1 MSATPIPRTLAL
13 VLYENMNYI
22 KIPDKP
28 SSQKK
33 TKSAVYS
40 DHKRQKVYELV
51 QDHLDKGVQTYWV
64 CTRVEDT
71 TDDTLQ
77 SVKMFSEIIKNQ
89 FPKYRTAVL
98 HGKISSD
105 EKIRII
111 NEFQRGNI
119 KILVATSVIEVGI
132 DCQNANCL
140 VVENSEMFGISQ
152 LHQLRGRVG
161 RGKDQGYCYFIH
173 TDEAKDETVE
183 KLKYLEINTSGF
195 DVAEHDLNT
204 RGAGTY
210 LGTKQ
215 SGLPDNYRVTNI
227 NDIMNNIHEIK
238 SFTYNL
244 PSAKIKEL
252 KKRWNIKK
260 IDEVQL

>member
-1 MSATPIPRTLAL
+1 
-13 VLYENMNYI
+13 
-22 KIPDKP
+22 
-28 SSQKK
+28 
-33 TKSAVYS
+33 
-40 DHKRQKVYELV
+40 
-51 QDHLDKGVQTYWV
+51 
-64 CTRVEDT
+64 
-71 TDDTLQ
+71 
-77 SVKMFSEIIKNQ
+77 
-89 FPKYRTAVL
+89 
-98 HGKISSD
+98 
-105 EKIRII
+105 
-111 NEFQRGNI
+111 
-119 KILVATSVIEVGI
+119 
-132 DCQNANCL
+132 
-140 VVENSEMFGISQ
+140 MFGISQ

-173 TDEAKDETVE
+173 TDDAKDETVE

-195 DVAEHDLNT
+195 DIAEHDLNT

-227 NDIMNNIHEIK
+227 NDIMNNIHDIK